1 MFNAMNAA
9 GLEIV
14 KDFRFWIVTLDGT
27 KKVADIT
34 GVTAVQF
41 AGPTMTGGHYNESIV
56 YDDEW
61 HRTP

>member
-1 MFNAMNAA
+1 M
-9 GLEIV
+9 
-14 KDFRFWIVTLDGT
+14 
-27 KKVADIT
+27 VADMT

-41 AGPTMTGGHYNESIV
+41 AGENMTGGHYDESIV